1 LKRVPDWLPPFAGA
15 LLAFVAMHAAWLLS
29 RSAGLVPDCIPHI
42 EGCTSVSRAAR
53 QGAGNLA
60 FKALMIPAAL
70 AQARAWAVAARWV
83 ADRGGE
89 PRGLVPL
96 GLVANVALVVYATFL
111 GTEGD
116 VYGWLRRYGITFYFA
131 GSFCAMLV
139 LIRQLRSVVP
149 GSGLARAMLWTCAAM
164 LVLGLSNVLAQLLG
178 ADADLRER
186 VRDALEWQLVTLF
199 TAWFLMMA
207 GILRGS
213 RGATA

>member
-1 LKRVPDWLPPFAGA
+1 LKRVPDWVPPFAGA

-29 RSAGLVPDCIPHI
+29 RSAGLVPDCIPHL

-53 QGAGNLA
+53 HGTGNGV

-70 AQARAWAVAARWV
+70 AQAWAWAVAARWV
-83 ADRGGE
+83 DDRRGA

-116 VYGWLRRYGITFYFA
+116 IYGWLRRYGITFYFA

-139 LIRQLRSVVP
+139 LIRQLRGVVP
-149 GSGLARAMLWTCAAM
+149 GSRLAQSMLWTCVAM
-164 LVLGLSNVLAQLLG
+164 LVLGLSNVLAQVLG
-178 ADADLRER
+178 ADAAFRER
-186 VRDALEWQLVTLF
+186 FRDALEWQLVTLF
-199 TAWFLMMA
+199 TAWFLLLA
-207 GILRGS
+207 CLLRG
-213 RGATA
+213 RGGTTA